1 MSPDIA
7 DKRRAFAAL
16 HQSGCF
22 VIPNPWD
29 AGSARYLQSL
39 GFQALA
45 TTSAG
50 FAWSHARADNG
61 ITRDM
66 ALAHL
71 HEMVA
76 AVDLPINAD
85 FENGFAPDAAGVAE
99 NVRLA
104 VATGV
109 AGLSIEDSTGD
120 AARPLFTL
128 DEAVERLRAARGAI
142 DRAGGGV
149 MLVGRAECF
158 LVGRPDL
165 AETIA
170 RLQAYANAGADC
182 LYAPGVTT
190 REQIVAL
197 VEAVAPKPLNLL
209 VGSASELTVAD
220 IAALGVRRISV
231 GGALA
236 RSAWGGFMRSARML
250 AQQGRF
256 DGFAD
261 AASGKDLNALFSEP
275 GAGASWRNDRRR
287 PPCPCRARHCWTC
300 PPRSAQALAAGR
312 AVVALE
318 STIISHGMPYPQNVA
333 TALQV
338 EGEVRAHGAV
348 PATMAVVDGRLKA
361 GLSRAEIEGLGRAGP
376 QRAQAQPA
384 RPAAGR
390 GGGPDRRHH
399 RGGDDDHRGA
409 GGHPG
414 VCHRRHRRGAP
425 GRGRELRHLG
435 RSAGAGAH
443 AGGGGLRGREVDPG
457 HSPHA
462 GGAGDPRR
470 AGGGLWHRPAA
481 GLLRARQ
488 RLWRR
493 RAAGH
498 AGADR
503 PRAAGPVGDGP
514 ARRHGDRQPGARGA
528 CAAAR
533 DDRCGH
539 RERRWRM
546 RRCRASPARPSR
558 PSCWRG

>member
-1 MSPDIA
+1 MNPDIA

-16 HQSGCF
+16 HASGCF

-76 AVDLPINAD
+76 AVDVPINAD

-128 DEAVERLRAARGAI
+128 DEAVQRLRAARSAI

-158 LVGRPDL
+158 LVGRPDM

-190 REQIVAL
+190 REQIAAL

-236 RSAWGGFMRSARML
+236 RSAWGGFMRSAQML
-250 AQQGRF
+250 VEQGRF

-275 GAGASWRNDRRR
+275 GAGVS
-287 PPCPCRARHCWTC
+287 
-300 PPRSAQALAAGR
+300 
-312 AVVALE
+312 
-318 STIISHGMPYPQNVA
+318 
-333 TALQV
+333 
-338 EGEVRAHGAV
+338 
-348 PATMAVVDGRLKA
+348 
-361 GLSRAEIEGLGRAGP
+361 
-376 QRAQAQPA
+376 
-384 RPAAGR
+384 
-390 GGGPDRRHH
+390 
-399 RGGDDDHRGA
+399 
-409 GGHPG
+409 
-414 VCHRRHRRGAP
+414 
-425 GRGRELRHLG
+425 
-435 RSAGAGAH
+435 
-443 AGGGGLRGREVDPG
+443 
-457 HSPHA
+457 
-462 GGAGDPRR
+462 
-470 AGGGLWHRPAA
+470 
-481 GLLRARQ
+481 
-488 RLWRR
+488 
-493 RAAGH
+493 
-498 AGADR
+498 
-503 PRAAGPVGDGP
+503 
-514 ARRHGDRQPGARGA
+514 
-528 CAAAR
+528 
-533 DDRCGH
+533 
-539 RERRWRM
+539 
-546 RRCRASPARPSR
+546 
-558 PSCWRG
+558 